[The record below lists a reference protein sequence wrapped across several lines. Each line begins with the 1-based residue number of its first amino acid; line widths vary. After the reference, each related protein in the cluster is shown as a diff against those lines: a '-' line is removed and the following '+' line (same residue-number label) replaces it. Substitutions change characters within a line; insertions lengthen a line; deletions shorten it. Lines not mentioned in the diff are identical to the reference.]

1 MIYNNDPASIVKGG
15 LFDVVMFDCD
25 GVLYQSNSVL
35 KGAIETVHALRENNV
50 HVKFITNSST
60 KSREKMFEKLS
71 NLGFK
76 SISVND
82 CFPSGYCTGEY
93 LRTST
98 SAKRVYV
105 IGESGLVEELRRAG
119 LEVIGG
125 PDDNDKCMTDALF
138 IKYGDSDEFSN
149 VDAVIVGYDQRINY
163 YKIAVA
169 SLCFQQNKECRLIA
183 TNPDRHDRIGGK
195 WLIPVNGCGLAAV
208 TQAVNGLDHQ
218 EGTVE
223 PVVLGKPNALFGN
236 LVLQVSRLGHVPP
249 ERVLMV
255 GDKIDTDIALAKN
268 CGFKSCLVLS
278 GCCTRE
284 EIGRYENPSSVADF
298 VLDGLCDIAD
308 ALEK

>member
-1 MIYNNDPASIVKGG
+1 MIYNNDPGSIVTGG
-15 LFDVVMFDCD
+15 HFDVVMFDCD

-35 KGAIETVHALRENNV
+35 RGAVETVHALRENNI

-71 NLGFK
+71 SLGFK

-82 CFPSGYCTGEY
+82 CFPSGYCTAEF

-98 SAKRVYV
+98 NAKRVYV
-105 IGESGLVEELRRAG
+105 IGESGLVEELRQAG

-125 PDDNDKCMTDALF
+125 PDDNEKCMTDALF
-138 IKYGDSDEFSN
+138 IKYGDSFEFSG
-149 VDAVIVGYDQRINY
+149 VDAVVVGYDQHINY
-163 YKIAVA
+163 YKLASA
-169 SLCFQQNKECRLIA
+169 SLCFQQNKKCLLIA

-208 TQAVNGLDHQ
+208 IQAVNGLDDQ
-218 EGTVE
+218 KEPVE
-223 PVVLGKPNALFGN
+223 PVILGKPNALFGN
-236 LVLQVSRLGHVPP
+236 LVLQVSGLGHVPA

-255 GDKIDTDIALAKN
+255 GDKIETDIALAKN

-284 EIGRYENPSSVADF
+284 ELERSQIPEPTADMI
-298 VLDGLCDIAD
+298 LDGLCEVAD